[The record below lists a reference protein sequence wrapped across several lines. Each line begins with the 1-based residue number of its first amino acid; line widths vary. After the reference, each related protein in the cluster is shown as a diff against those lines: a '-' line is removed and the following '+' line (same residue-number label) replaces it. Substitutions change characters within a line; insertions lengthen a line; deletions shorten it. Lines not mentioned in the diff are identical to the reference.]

1 MSVRKFLLV
10 WCNEGLENCV
20 DITEYERKCLL
31 ADIAGTE
38 RPVFNNG
45 YILQAMR
52 LRAMA
57 NTQREYEIYIISVED
72 ITKEEIIEI
81 FNEDPQPFVDLI
93 RERGVKIHSDYRL
106 NKEKFIR

>member
-10 WCNEGLENCV
+10 WCTGGLENCV

-45 YILQAMR
+45 YVLEAMR
-52 LRAMA
+52 LRAMY

-72 ITKEEIIEI
+72 ITREEIIEM
-81 FNEDPQPFVDLI
+81 FDEDPQPLVDLI
-93 RERGVKIHSDYRL
+93 RKRGVKIHSDYRP
-106 NKEKFIR
+106 NKEKLIR